1 MPQLA
6 LGHLIGHKPIIN
18 KNSLEEIK
26 MKRIFLTAMSAVI
39 STMVMGVASADTIRF
54 WTTENQPA
62 RLAKQQEMA
71 ELPSR

>member
-1 MPQLA
+1 
-6 LGHLIGHKPIIN
+6 
-18 KNSLEEIK
+18 

-71 ELPSR
+71 ESFKAKTGHTVEVIPVEEKDLGT